1 MQNKQCEPE
10 PTCSQRS
17 GWLATAIPASL
28 AGPTRLAEGCSAGYT
43 NTIPPACY
51 HSLHTCMAAGR
62 IQAINLSDS
71 ERLIAHTF
79 ACHMY
84 SQLGLPASTQRN
96 GPSCCRLGRMCCN
109 RIYCNAYIGHTY
121 IHIFAFSPG
130 FFGAVFSLIHMHI
143 F

>member
-51 HSLHTCMAAGR
+51 HSLHMAAGR

-84 SQLGLPASTQRN
+84 S
-96 GPSCCRLGRMCCN
+96 
-109 RIYCNAYIGHTY
+109 
-121 IHIFAFSPG
+121 
-130 FFGAVFSLIHMHI
+130 
-143 F
+143 